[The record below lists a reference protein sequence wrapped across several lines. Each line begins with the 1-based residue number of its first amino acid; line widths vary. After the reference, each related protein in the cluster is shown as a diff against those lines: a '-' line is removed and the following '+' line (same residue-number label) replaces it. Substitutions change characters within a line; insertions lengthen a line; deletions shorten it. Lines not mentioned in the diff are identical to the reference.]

1 MRVPS
6 LLRLLAFTSSRS
18 SSAPCHTKEQD
29 STRIIYSKS
38 LAPLRLPFASQRAR
52 FPAPPRVSPPKML
65 ASLLLPLLLLPSAL
79 GVKFSL
85 QAHHSPAQ
93 KCLWNYAMA
102 DTLVVISVSAPL
114 QGAMQRLDM
123 EVVDGSGSRNI
134 YQSKKGLKGETRMA
148 VTTHA
153 DADLGVCFKN
163 VLDPCKLANS
173 CFAGLQNI
181 ELALC
186 ALSRAVTVAELV

>member
-1 MRVPS
+1 
-6 LLRLLAFTSSRS
+6 
-18 SSAPCHTKEQD
+18 
-29 STRIIYSKS
+29 
-38 LAPLRLPFASQRAR
+38 
-52 FPAPPRVSPPKML
+52 ML
-65 ASLLLPLLLLPSAL
+65 ALLFLPLLLLPSAWA
-79 GVKFSL
+79 VKFSL

-163 VLDPCKLANS
+163 VLDPCESLFAASKLVMAS
-173 CFAGLQNI
+173 RVAPF
-181 ELALC
+181 
-186 ALSRAVTVAELV
+186 ALSRAVRARLEQLEGRARCWHTRFERFADPLHALQLSPRTRRTSTSAQ